1 MIWKRFL
8 KSDDDAALAGS
19 ASRVEALVRQHM
31 QEADDE
37 TIELV
42 IAVTGML
49 ASVAYAD
56 REYTD
61 DERAHVRESLRLMQ
75 GLEPAGVDAICATLD
90 QHIVEIASISTQPYT
105 RALRELADKALRREV
120 LDVLV
125 DLAAADGEIAL
136 SESDLLRRA
145 TSAMGLEQGDYVASQ
160 ARHRERLSV
169 LK

>member
-8 KSDDDAALAGS
+8 KSDDDASLSGS
-19 ASRVEALVRQHM
+19 ASRIETLVREHM
-31 QEADDE
+31 ESADDE
-37 TIELV
+37 TLKLV
-42 IAVTGML
+42 IAVTGLL

-61 DERAHVRESLRLMQ
+61 EERAHVRTALGRMD
-75 GLEPAGVDAICATLD
+75 GMGTAGVDAICAAFD

-105 RALRELADKALRREV
+105 RALREIADKDLRREV

-125 DLAAADGEIAL
+125 DLAAADGEVAM
-136 SESDLLRRA
+136 SETHLLRRA
-145 TSAMGLEQGDYVASQ
+145 TDAMGLEQEDYNAAQ
-160 ARHRERLSV
+160 AKHRQRLSV